1 MSQCSCGC
9 ASGITTSTSS
19 AAGRFRLRSGGA
31 AGEDAADAGRLVVA
45 VPVEDGVQV
54 GQVGL
59 GGVGREFA
67 LEGLAGNARLL
78 GVLNLGAERAP
89 QRSARAVDRRH
100 LLSLQ
105 T

>member
-1 MSQCSCGC
+1 M
-9 ASGITTSTSS
+9 
-19 AAGRFRLRSGGA
+19 
-31 AGEDAADAGRLVVA
+31 VA

-78 GVLNLGAERAP
+78 KRNRALWP
-89 QRSARAVDRRH
+89 SVRHRLRSH
-100 LLSLQ
+100 
-105 T
+105 